1 MAKEAPGCRMIPAVA
16 PITTPPAKVALR
28 MCSMVN
34 LDLTAALVMKVVR
47 QLPVRDRMV
56 FVMIWVLV
64 KDVGAAAPKLNEGQ
78 YIHRNSVPIS
88 PKRFE
93 K

>member
-1 MAKEAPGCRMIPAVA
+1 MMPAVA

-28 MCSMVN
+28 MCSIVN
-34 LDLTAALVMKVVR
+34 LVFTAALVMKVVR
-47 QLPVRDRMV
+47 QLPVSDKMV
-56 FVMIWVLV
+56 LVMIWVLV
-64 KDVGAAAPKLNEGQ
+64 KAVGAAAPKLNDGQ
-78 YIHRNSVPIS
+78 YIHKNSVPMS